1 MVRILFLLI
10 PIFFSVVKVATA
22 QPQKTELLSCDR
34 LSNSLATTSTPQL
47 NNSSNHST
55 IREEP
60 TKTEPKI
67 ALAGFAIPSLWWAK
81 EQFDPFGGKLIHNWL
96 TNTQIKQIDLTVNW
110 QLWTLLDYL
119 GRYRFINQ
127 FGTVA
132 RQYGYSLR
140 IFNQQQQCLALYE
153 YNNAVNP
160 PKWEIKIEGVGQESL
175 PVQPTNNN
183 NNK

>member
-1 MVRILFLLI
+1 MVRILFLLVLVL
-10 PIFFSVVKVATA
+10 FSEVKAVTA
-22 QPQKTELLSCDR
+22 QPQKTEFQSCNR
-34 LSNSLATTSTPQL
+34 LANSLEATTPIQQQD
-47 NNSSNHST
+47 NSSNGST
-55 IREEP
+55 IREDAN
-60 TKTEPKI
+60 KTEPKI

-81 EQFDPFGGKLIHNWL
+81 EQFDPFEGRLIHNWL

-153 YNNAVNP
+153 YNDAVSP
-160 PKWEIKIEGVGQESL
+160 PKWEIKIEGIGQDSL
-175 PVQPTNNN
+175 PVQPTNN
-183 NNK
+183 K

>member
-10 PIFFSVVKVATA
+10 LIFFADAKVATA
-22 QPQKTELLSCDR
+22 QYQKTERETCDR
-34 LSNSLATTSTPQL
+34 LSSSLATTMSTPQQDNVV
-47 NNSSNHST
+47 NNNT
-55 IREEP
+55 IKEDP
-60 TKTEPKI
+60 TNTEPKI

-81 EQFDPFGGKLIHNWL
+81 EQFDPFGGKLIDNWL

-132 RQYGYSLR
+132 RQSGYTLR

-153 YNNAVNP
+153 YNDAASP
-160 PKWEIKIEGVGQESL
+160 PKWEIKIEGVGQDSL
-175 PVQPTNNN
+175 PVQPT
-183 NNK
+183 KD